1 MFYDPN
7 YKNQIFWDTE
17 DFSFDVILSKLK
29 EEIFLKPQK
38 MNPPKSKLG
47 LLAGYSA
54 LGIAVLTLIS
64 AGIAF
69 IITKS
74 GLFTLVAGLCFM
86 FFWLGWACL
95 FIAIAGFIILPK
107 RCNLPVDA
115 TCIGYSFSSSGN
127 SPNGSFAIPLCPV
140 FEYEYNGQKITAY
153 DAVYENL
160 NKRPGIGTKATIFID
175 PEHPEDL
182 KWGTSKNNAI
192 FLFLAFGFAFVLSMA
207 IFFIVLNDDNFMNE
221 ALGTI
226 SRIIYYKNICC

>member
-7 YKNQIFWDTE
+7 YKHQIFWDTD
-17 DFSFDVILSKLK
+17 DFSLDVILGKLK
-29 EEIFLKPQK
+29 EEIFLQPQK
-38 MNPPKSKLG
+38 NSPPASKIG
-47 LLAGYSA
+47 SMAKYA
-54 LGIAVLTLIS
+54 TIGIAVLTLIS

-107 RCNLPVDA
+107 RCNLPVEA

-127 SPNGSFAIPLCPV
+127 SPNESFAIPLCPV

-160 NKRPGIGTKATIFID
+160 NKKPGIGTKATIFVD
-175 PEHPEDL
+175 PEHPEEL

-192 FLFLAFGFAFVLSMA
+192 FLILAFGFAVFLSMA

-221 ALGTI
+221 ALNKVSMI
-226 SRIIYYKNICC
+226 MNYKI

>member
-7 YKNQIFWDTE
+7 YKHQIFWDTD
-17 DFSFDVILSKLK
+17 DFSLDVILGKLK
-29 EEIFLKPQK
+29 EEIFLQPQK
-38 MNPPKSKLG
+38 NSPPASKIG
-47 LLAGYSA
+47 SMAKYA
-54 LGIAVLTLIS
+54 TIGIAVLTLIS

-107 RCNLPVDA
+107 RCNLPVEA

-127 SPNGSFAIPLCPV
+127 SPNESFAIPLCPV

-160 NKRPGIGTKATIFID
+160 NKKPGIGTKATIFVD
-175 PEHPEDL
+175 PEHPEEL

-192 FLFLAFGFAFVLSMA
+192 FLILAFGFAVLLSMA

-221 ALGTI
+221 ALNKVSMI
-226 SRIIYYKNICC
+226 MNYKI